1 MFKRIFIFL
10 FFLFTVEYHSF
21 SQTKCCCGTPVQL
34 DLPGLDFE
42 IDPAPPSGGVTVYF
56 AVTTFGP
63 WNLTQGLID
72 HDDKDYVPGLNAGN
86 PNGQSNFID
95 LFGGGSGGAAGTIE
109 YPLFNLTPGNT
120 YIIEFYYAT
129 ISSQGS
135 FSGNLRVENGAW
147 LNANWNASNPGYV
160 IWLKGSYSFVAKS
173 SSTIMSF
180 KDTGASSK
188 SYSVG
193 ILLDDIKIYECPSNV
208 GAPVVTNPP
217 EDLEVECDSQVPPVP
232 SLDVTDIC
240 DAHPVIAFKESKDII
255 DACSKKITREWTI
268 TDGCGNKTIQKQII
282 DVIDKSQP
290 EFIKFPETKVVSC
303 TEDITKEFSNW
314 LKNNG
319 NAIASDHCGS
329 VSWRN
334 VYNRIPKSYC
344 DSVSVDFIAID
355 PCGNEIVETA
365 YFIVR
370 DTAKSKFSVKA
381 ENKNYVCTP
390 YAKDSLR
397 AWLANYGF
405 SKTTTDCDT
414 VILSSNFDGDSTKNP
429 LQLTFYAK
437 DRCGNKDSCT
447 ATFSYRGNNDTF
459 RITNYSCS
467 FPSNS
472 SDTFSYVIN
481 GCDSIVILQKIKYDT
496 DTSYIQTNTCNPNQP
511 KFDTLHYTNAF
522 GCDSL
527 IVNEYVLYPIA
538 ITRLQKMNCSYL
550 NYSTDTVTLSGQ
562 FCDSIIITE
571 YIPLQKDSSTFILNT
586 CDISKTDTSILSLI
600 NRFGCDS
607 IVTVYTLYSPQQM
620 TFLTKKVC
628 GLSQNYTDT
637 VKYTTGLCDS
647 LVITLHTPLP
657 LDTTRIQSSTCD
669 PSKSGIFSSTL
680 KNQFGCDSLVIE
692 NIQLNPSDS
701 IFLSQTTCILSE
713 FGILTKQYKNK
724 FGCDSIVKT
733 TITFIPSDTTQIQQT
748 TCDFAAAGIKT
759 MILKGV
765 TCDSVVIVT
774 TDFVPSDTTKIQQ
787 TTCDFTAA
795 GIKTIILKG
804 VTCDSVVIVTTDFV
818 PSDTIHLSKTS
829 CDPSIAGLD
838 TLILQNSKGCDSIV
852 MTNTAYIPLRL
863 KFGLDSITCFNQH
876 DGIFRIL
883 NPADFGAPYDII
895 LNNNNL
901 GALNQ
906 ISNLS
911 PGSYELFIRDRNGC
925 VSDSIDFN
933 LSNPP
938 ELMID
943 LGNDLEVKAGSNIHL
958 NLQSNKTLQNI
969 FWSPSNLSS
978 CINCSSIQFTV
989 DQDTWVF
996 AQAIDE
1002 RNCIQTDS
1010 VFIRV
1015 KKSGSVYA
1023 PNSFSPN
1030 GDNINDYF
1038 YIQGAEDA
1046 LVETLL
1052 IFDRWGEKVF
1062 ESRNVPANVP
1072 TAGWN
1077 GNYHTEKLNPGVFVY
1092 YAKVRT
1098 KDQEIIELKGDLTLI
1113 R

>member
-1 MFKRIFIFL
+1 
-10 FFLFTVEYHSF
+10 
-21 SQTKCCCGTPVQL
+21 
-34 DLPGLDFE
+34 
-42 IDPAPPSGGVTVYF
+42 
-56 AVTTFGP
+56 
-63 WNLTQGLID
+63 
-72 HDDKDYVPGLNAGN
+72 
-86 PNGQSNFID
+86 
-95 LFGGGSGGAAGTIE
+95 
-109 YPLFNLTPGNT
+109 
-120 YIIEFYYAT
+120 
-129 ISSQGS
+129 
-135 FSGNLRVENGAW
+135 
-147 LNANWNASNPGYV
+147 
-160 IWLKGSYSFVAKS
+160 
-173 SSTIMSF
+173 
-180 KDTGASSK
+180 
-188 SYSVG
+188 
-193 ILLDDIKIYECPSNV
+193 
-208 GAPVVTNPP
+208 
-217 EDLEVECDSQVPPVP
+217 
-232 SLDVTDIC
+232 
-240 DAHPVIAFKESKDII
+240 
-255 DACSKKITREWTI
+255 
-268 TDGCGNKTIQKQII
+268 
-282 DVIDKSQP
+282 
-290 EFIKFPETKVVSC
+290 
-303 TEDITKEFSNW
+303 
-314 LKNNG
+314 
-319 NAIASDHCGS
+319 
-329 VSWRN
+329 
-334 VYNRIPKSYC
+334 
-344 DSVSVDFIAID
+344 
-355 PCGNEIVETA
+355 
-365 YFIVR
+365 
-370 DTAKSKFSVKA
+370 
-381 ENKNYVCTP
+381 
-390 YAKDSLR
+390 
-397 AWLANYGF
+397 
-405 SKTTTDCDT
+405 
-414 VILSSNFDGDSTKNP
+414 
-429 LQLTFYAK
+429 
-437 DRCGNKDSCT
+437 
-447 ATFSYRGNNDTF
+447 
-459 RITNYSCS
+459 
-467 FPSNS
+467 
-472 SDTFSYVIN
+472 
-481 GCDSIVILQKIKYDT
+481 
-496 DTSYIQTNTCNPNQP
+496 
-511 KFDTLHYTNAF
+511 
-522 GCDSL
+522 
-527 IVNEYVLYPIA
+527 
-538 ITRLQKMNCSYL
+538 
-550 NYSTDTVTLSGQ
+550 
-562 FCDSIIITE
+562 
-571 YIPLQKDSSTFILNT
+571 
-586 CDISKTDTSILSLI
+586 
-600 NRFGCDS
+600 
-607 IVTVYTLYSPQQM
+607 M

-669 PSKSGIFSSTL
+669 PSKAGIFSSTL
-680 KNQFGCDSLVIE
+680 RNQYGCDSLVIE

-713 FGILTKQYKNK
+713 SGILTKQYKNK

-774 TDFVPSDTTKIQQ
+774 TDFVPSDTTQIQQ

-795 GIKTIILKG
+795 GIKTMILKG

-883 NPADFGAPYDII
+883 NPGDFGAPYDII

-925 VSDSIDFN
+925 VTDSIDFT

-943 LGNDLEVKAGSNIHL
+943 LGNDLEVKAGSNINL

-1010 VFIRV
+1010 IFIRV
-1015 KKSGSVYA
+1015 KKTGIVYA

-1038 YIQGAEDA
+1038 HIQGAADA
-1046 LVETLL
+1046 KVELL
-1052 IFDRWGEKVF
+1052 FIYNRWGEKVF
-1062 ESRNVPANVP
+1062 ETKNVAVNDP
-1072 TAGWN
+1072 TSGWN
-1077 GNYHTEKLNPGVFVY
+1077 GTFHNEKMNPGVFIF
-1092 YAKVRT
+1092 YAKVRLN
-1098 KDQEIIELKGDLTLI
+1098 DEEEIELKGDLTLI

>member
-1 MFKRIFIFL
+1 MN
-10 FFLFTVEYHSF
+10 
-21 SQTKCCCGTPVQL
+21 CCCGTPKEL
-34 DLPGLDFE
+34 NFPGFDFE
-42 IDPAPPSGGVTVYF
+42 IAPDPP
-56 AVTTFGP
+56 FGWFINYQVGNSIGQSP
-63 WNLTQGLID
+63 WNVTAGSID
-72 HDDKDYVPGLNAGN
+72 HVDKDHYMMTSYGN
-86 PNGQSNFID
+86 PNGPSNYVD
-95 LFGGGSGGAAGTIE
+95 LYGSPPGGGGGPGTIQ
-109 YPLFNLTPGNT
+109 YPLTGLTPGYNYT
-120 YIIEFYYAT
+120 IEFYYAT
-129 ISSQGS
+129 FNLPGKYSATIKIANGS
-135 FSGNLRVENGAW
+135 W
-147 LNANWNASNPGYV
+147 LNETWNATNPGNV
-160 IWLKGSYSFVAKS
+160 IWLKATYNFIAQS
-173 SSTIMSF
+173 SSAKLEFTDSGG
-180 KDTGASSK
+180 TP
-188 SYSVG
+188 SYG
-193 ILLDDIKIYECPSNV
+193 QIGMLIDDIKLFECPNDLEK
-208 GAPVVTNPP
+208 PVVNNPP
-217 EDLEVECDSQVPPVP
+217 QNIQVECDKDIPDIPK
-232 SLDVTDIC
+232 LDVSDNC
-240 DAHPVIAFKESKDII
+240 DLNPSITIKETIDII
-255 DACSKKITREWTI
+255 DPCTKKITRIWTI
-268 TDGCGNKTIQKQII
+268 KDACGNIQIQNQII
-282 DVIDKSQP
+282 DVMDKTPPQ
-290 EFIKFPETKVVSC
+290 FIKHPENKLFYC
-303 TEDITKEFSNW
+303 DKDITKEFKDW
-314 LKNNG
+314 IKKNG
-319 NAIASDHCGS
+319 NASAMDACGMISWRADYDHFPKKYCDTVIVDFITTDHCG
-329 VSWRN
+329 
-334 VYNRIPKSYC
+334 
-344 DSVSVDFIAID
+344 
-355 PCGNEIVETA
+355 NENSEYAT
-365 YFIVR
+365 FIVR
-370 DTAKSKFSVKA
+370 DTSAPMFVSKA
-381 ENKNYVCTP
+381 ESKYLVCVP
-390 YAKDSLR
+390 ESKDSLR
-397 AWLANYGF
+397 AWLSSYGF
-405 SKTTTDCDT
+405 SKISGECDT
-414 VILSSNFDGDSTKNP
+414 VIMSSNFDGDSTKNP

-437 DRCGNKDSCT
+437 DRCGNIDSCT
-447 ATFSYRGNNDTF
+447 ATFSYRSSSDTF

-467 FPSNS
+467 FPSNA
-472 SDTFSYVIN
+472 SDTFSYVVN
-481 GCDSIVILQKIKYDT
+481 GCDSIVILQKIKYDA

-527 IVNEYVLYPIA
+527 IVNEYVLHPTA

-550 NYSTDTVTLSGQ
+550 NYSTDTATLSGQ

-571 YIPLQKDSSTFILNT
+571 YIPLQKDSSTVILNT

-620 TFLTKKVC
+620 TFLTKKIC
-628 GLSQNYTDT
+628 GLLQNYTDT

-647 LVITLHTPLP
+647 LVITLHTRLSF
-657 LDTTRIQSSTCD
+657 DTTRIQSSTCD
-669 PSKSGIFSSTL
+669 ASKAGIFSTTL
-680 KNQFGCDSLVIE
+680 RNQYGCDSLVIE

-713 FGILTKQYKNK
+713 SGILTKQYKNK

-748 TCDFAAAGIKT
+748 TCNFAASGTKT
-759 MILKGV
+759 LILKGS

-774 TDFVPSDTTKIQQ
+774 TDFVPSDTTQIQQ
-787 TTCDFTAA
+787 TTCDVSAA
-795 GIKTIILKG
+795 GNKTMILKG
-804 VTCDSVVIVTTDFV
+804 VTCDSVVIISTYFV

-852 MTNTAYIPLRL
+852 LTNTAYIPLRL

-883 NPADFGAPYDII
+883 NPGDFGAPYDII

-925 VSDSIDFN
+925 VTDSIDFT

-943 LGNDLEVKAGSNIHL
+943 LGNDLEVKAGSNINL

-1002 RNCIQTDS
+1002 RNCTQSDS
-1010 VFIRV
+1010 IFIRV

-1038 YIQGAEDA
+1038 YIIGPDYGIIESMY
-1046 LVETLL
+1046 
-1052 IFDRWGEKVF
+1052 IFDRWGEKIF
-1062 ESRNVPANVP
+1062 ETQNVPVNNPV
-1072 TAGWN
+1072 AGWN
-1077 GNYHTEKLNPGVFVY
+1077 GTLNGQKMNPGVFVY
-1092 YAKVRT
+1092 YARVRIDSDT
-1098 KDQEIIELKGDLTLI
+1098 FVNLKGDVTLI